1 MKISY
6 YSEPLSQYLGFLQS
20 ELIDENINI
29 LLPNDIAKPH
39 DNLLL
44 HYLIT
49 QQNRVYKSINNRI
62 FNKKGLSIDSLMNGA
77 SLPGLGK
84 NLLIIVNIKILENEN
99 DYYLY
104 YNQNLDLI
112 SISNNFNKYFN
123 IDIYLIKKFNVNLL
137 SIFGI
142 NPEFIK
148 KKLSDIA
155 PIINEYKYNLNLMA
169 EEIFTKKLFKQVNKF
184 NTIKYKILEEIGRLN
199 LDENDN
205 NFNNK
210 LLKAQKCLEKIYNNE
225 IKESLNCPILFVK
238 KSKSIIYNNFNKYS
252 DNNDKI
258 DFDDKSFK
266 NLVNS
271 FLLFFNNQNNNINSI
286 NNSKNLYIIFI
297 LN

>member
-29 LLPNDIAKPH
+29 LLPNDFAKPH

-44 HYLIT
+44 HNIIT

-148 KKLSDIA
+148 K
-155 PIINEYKYNLNLMA
+155 NY
-169 EEIFTKKLFKQVNKF
+169 Q
-184 NTIKYKILEEIGRLN
+184 ILH
-199 LDENDN
+199 
-205 NFNNK
+205 
-210 LLKAQKCLEKIYNNE
+210 
-225 IKESLNCPILFVK
+225 S
-238 KSKSIIYNNFNKYS
+238 
-252 DNNDKI
+252 
-258 DFDDKSFK
+258 
-266 NLVNS
+266 
-271 FLLFFNNQNNNINSI
+271 
-286 NNSKNLYIIFI
+286 
-297 LN
+297 

>member
-1 MKISY
+1 
-6 YSEPLSQYLGFLQS
+6 
-20 ELIDENINI
+20 
-29 LLPNDIAKPH
+29 
-39 DNLLL
+39 
-44 HYLIT
+44 
-49 QQNRVYKSINNRI
+49 
-62 FNKKGLSIDSLMNGA
+62 MNGA
-77 SLPGLGK
+77 SLLGLGK

-225 IKESLNCPILFVK
+225 IKDVK

-258 DFDDKSFK
+258 DYDDKSFK

-271 FLLFFNNQNNNINSI
+271 FLLFFNYQNNNINSI